1 MPRDKL
7 NQNITII
14 EIIQKKA
21 AGEEKN
27 KIRRVKQKIDKE
39 MTDLHPI
46 VSIIIQNINNI
57 NNPNKGKD

>member
-27 KIRRVKQKIDKE
+27 KNQKSQIE
-39 MTDLHPI
+39 
-46 VSIIIQNINNI
+46 NR
-57 NNPNKGKD
+57 